1 MNIPYLYRGG
11 RETLLNDILIN
22 ESRVPN
28 KKETSPSTQ
37 NFDEVKSGKI
47 SVQPNNSLR
56 LQYWM
61 KEGSGVT
68 IPERLPL

>member
-1 MNIPYLYRGG
+1 MHIPSFIAEAVKLFLMISYLMNHVSQRKKKPS
-11 RETLLNDILIN
+11 IL
-22 ESRVPN
+22 
-28 KKETSPSTQ
+28 

-47 SVQPNNSLR
+47 SAQPNNSLC